1 MQDKELS
8 TEELIAQDVGARL
21 PEGLMAHVIAGL
33 ALLWSLFQLWIA
45 SPLPFIFRVGVLND
59 TETRAIHLAFALLL
73 AFLAYPAFK
82 RSPRNRV
89 PLVDIALGLVAAA
102 SAAYLYIFYQQLALR
117 PGSLTTADLVTAC
130 IGIPLLLEATRRA
143 LGPPLAI
150 IALVFLVYSLAGPY
164 MPGFLAH
171 RGVSFTALANHQWIT
186 TEGVFGI
193 ALGVSTSF
201 VFLFVLFG
209 ALLERAGAGH
219 YFIQL
224 AFSMLGHMRGG
235 PAKAAVVSSALTGMI
250 SGSSIANVVTTG
262 TFTIPMMK
270 KVGFSK
276 EKAGAV
282 EVASSVN
289 GQIMPPVMGAA
300 AFLMVEYVGIPYVEI
315 IKHAFL
321 PATISYI
328 ALLYIVHLEALKQGM
343 QPIGNHQPKP
353 WLRRLTGFAFGAA
366 LVSGLSL
373 AVYYG
378 LGWLKPALGDY
389 VLPGIS
395 VLLAAAY
402 FGLLKVAAS
411 NPPLPAEDPN
421 KPLTELPQTRS
432 VLLSGLHFLLP
443 VVVLVWCLMV
453 ERLSPGL
460 SAFWGS
466 VMLVIILLTQRPLLS
481 WLRADQGAT
490 HGGFV
495 DGVVDLREGLISG
508 ARNMIGIG
516 IATAAAGVIVGAVS
530 QTGVGLVLADVVEV
544 LSMGN
549 LMLMLLFTA
558 VFSLIL
564 GMGLPTTA
572 NYIVVSSLM
581 APVVVALGQQNGLIV
596 PLIAVHLFVF
606 YFGIMADVTPP
617 VGLASFAAAAV
628 SKGDPIKTGITAFYY
643 SLRTAALPF
652 LFIFNTDLLL
662 IDVGFWHGVLI
673 FLVATGAMLI
683 FAAGTQGYFLVR
695 SRWYEG
701 VLLLLVAFTLFRPGF
716 WMDIVHDPYR
726 DIPPAQLAQALGS
739 VDENSQLQLRIRGE
753 DAVGDARE
761 FALLLPVPSGA
772 SGEERLEKLGL
783 MTYEEGGKVL
793 VDSVTFGSPAAEAG
807 LEFDQ
812 EILVVRAPT
821 DRWAKEWMWLPG
833 LLVFGLVVWLQRRRA
848 RKQTPGSDNPAQRP
862 QPSH

>member
-1 MQDKELS
+1 MQDKQLS

-21 PEGLMAHVIAGL
+21 PAGAMGGIITLL
-33 ALLWSLFQLWIA
+33 ALAWSLFQLWIA
-45 SPLPFIFRVGVLND
+45 SPLPFMLGFGVLND
-59 TETRAIHLAFALLL
+59 TETRSIHLTFALLL
-73 AFLAYPAFK
+73 AFLVFPAF
-82 RSPRNRV
+82 RTSPRDRV
-89 PLVDIALGLVAAA
+89 PFSDIALALIAAGAA
-102 SAAYLYIFYQQLALR
+102 SYLFVMYQALAQR
-117 PGSLTTADLVTAC
+117 PGNLTTADLVTAC
-130 IGIPLLLEATRRA
+130 IGIPLLLEAARRA
-143 LGPPLAI
+143 LGPALAV
-150 IALVFLVYSLAGPY
+150 IAIVFLTYSLAGPW
-164 MPGFLAH
+164 MPGLLAH

-224 AFSMLGHMRGG
+224 AFSLLGHLRGG
-235 PAKAAVVSSALTGMI
+235 PAKAAVVASGLTGLI

-270 KVGFSK
+270 RVGFSK

-321 PATISYI
+321 PAAISYI
-328 ALLYIVHLEALKQGM
+328 ALLYIVHLEALKLGM

-353 WLRRLTGFAFGAA
+353 WLHRLTGFAFGAA
-366 LVSGLSL
+366 LISGLSM

-389 VLPGIS
+389 ALPGIGL
-395 VLLAAAY
+395 LLAIAY
-402 FGLLKVAAS
+402 LGLLKIAAS
-411 NPPLPAEDPN
+411 NDPLPAEDPD
-421 KPLTELPQTRS
+421 KPLEELPNTRT

-460 SAFWGS
+460 SAFWGT
-466 VMLVIILLTQRPLLS
+466 VMLVIILLTQRPLLN
-481 WLRADQGAT
+481 WLRR
-490 HGGFV
+490 
-495 DGVVDLREGLISG
+495 DGKHDYGTFNDGMVDLREGLVAG

-516 IATAAAGVIVGAVS
+516 IATATAGIIVGAVS
-530 QTGVGLVLADVVEV
+530 QTGVGLVLADLVEM

-549 LMLMLLFTA
+549 LLLMLLLTA
-558 VFSLIL
+558 LLSLIL

-572 NYIVVSSLM
+572 NYIVVSSLL
-581 APVVVALGQQNGLIV
+581 APVVVTLGQQNGLIV

-628 SKGDPIKTGITAFYY
+628 SKGDPIRTGLTAFYY

-662 IDVGFWHGVLI
+662 INVDFAHGVLI
-673 FLVATGAMLI
+673 FIVATIAMLI
-683 FAAGTQGYFLVR
+683 FAAATQGYFLVK
-695 SRWYEG
+695 SRWYESI
-701 VLLLLVAFTLFRPGF
+701 LLLLVAFTLFRPGF
-716 WMDIVHDPYR
+716 WMDLAHDPYR
-726 DIPPAQLAQALGS
+726 QTPPAQLARTMGEVEVES
-739 VDENSQLQLRIRGE
+739 PLRVRVMGE
-753 DAVGDARE
+753 DAVGKPRQ
-761 FALLLPVPSGA
+761 FTLLVPVPEGA
-772 SGEERLEKLGL
+772 TGEERLANLGL
-783 MTYEEGGKVL
+783 TLYEQDGKTL
-793 VDSVTFGSPAAEAG
+793 IDSVAFGSPAAAMG

-812 EILVVRAPT
+812 EILAIKAPT
-821 DRWAKEWMWLPG
+821 DRWRKELMWIPG
-833 LLVFGLVVWLQRRRA
+833 FLLFGAIIWLQRRRVA
-848 RKQTPGSDNPAQRP
+848 VSA
-862 QPSH
+862 S